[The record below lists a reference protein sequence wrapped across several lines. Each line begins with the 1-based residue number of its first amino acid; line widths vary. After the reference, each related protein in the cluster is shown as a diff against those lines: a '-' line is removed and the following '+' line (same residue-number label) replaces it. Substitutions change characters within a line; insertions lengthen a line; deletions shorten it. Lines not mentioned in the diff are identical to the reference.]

1 MLAALQTEDG
11 TMTESVETLIKE
23 LEGRLRDAML
33 ASDVEVLDTLLAD
46 DLTFVD
52 ATGKVWSKSDDL
64 NAHRYKVQRI
74 DRLEIEEQTVRA
86 YGKSAVTITRAALSG
101 QFGGVPFSGSLRYTR
116 TWVETA
122 NGWKIVAAHCSLLT
136 F

>member
-1 MLAALQTEDG
+1 MS
-11 TMTESVETLIKE
+11 ESVETLIRE

-33 ASDVEVLDTLLAD
+33 ASDVDVLDTLLAD

-52 ATGKVWSKSDDL
+52 ATGKVWSKADDL

-86 YGKSAVTITRAALSG
+86 YEKSAVTITRAALSG

-122 NGWKIVAAHCSLLT
+122 NGWKIVAAHCSVLA

>member
-1 MLAALQTEDG
+1 MS
-11 TMTESVETLIKE
+11 ESVESVIKE
-23 LEGRLRDAML
+23 LEGQLRDAML
-33 ASDVEVLDTLLAD
+33 ASDVDALDALLAD

-52 ATGKVWSKSDDL
+52 ATGKVWSKADDL
-64 NAHRYKVQRI
+64 NAHRYGVQRI
-74 DRLEIEEQTVRA
+74 ERLEIEELTVRA
-86 YGKSAVTITRAALSG
+86 YEKSAVTLTRAALSG

-122 NGWKIVAAHCSLLT
+122 HGWKIVAAHCSLLA

>member
-1 MLAALQTEDG
+1 MLATLQTEDEA
-11 TMTESVETLIKE
+11 MSESVERVIKE
-23 LEGRLRDAML
+23 LEGQLREAML
-33 ASDVEVLDTLLAD
+33 ASNVNVLDALLAD

-52 ATGKVWSKSDDL
+52 ATGKVWSKADDL
-64 NAHRYKVQRI
+64 NGHRYGVQRI
-74 DRLEIEEQTVRA
+74 DRLEIEEQAVRV
-86 YGKSAVTITRAALSG
+86 YDKSAVTLTRAALSG

-122 NGWKIVAAHCSLLT
+122 SGWKIVAAHCSLLA